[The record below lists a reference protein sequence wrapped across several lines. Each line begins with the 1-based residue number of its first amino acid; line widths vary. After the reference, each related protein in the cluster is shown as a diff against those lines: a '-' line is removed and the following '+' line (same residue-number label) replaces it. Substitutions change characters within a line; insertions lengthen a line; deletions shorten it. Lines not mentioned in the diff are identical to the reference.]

1 MSVHLTQYDEID
13 PASVKQRIR
22 KWFFWEVLDE
32 MLRFVYKVYWFLCV
46 AVVISNIFTWEWRSM
61 IVDVTEMLESYWAW
75 FVSLHVAISFSE
87 FAVDL
92 KEAVQ
97 VKKIKKLPFLLQD
110 SRSNVLVLQPCSS
123 ESAIKCIVGWTCDIS
138 WIFMFELW
146 MYGFVEFFIHVD
158 TRF

>member
-1 MSVHLTQYDEID
+1 LFIKYIDFFAWPLWSVTFSPEND
-13 PASVKQRIR
+13 A
-22 KWFFWEVLDE
+22 F
-32 MLRFVYKVYWFLCV
+32 MC
-46 AVVISNIFTWEWRSM
+46 SM
-61 IVDVTEMLESYWAW
+61 IVDVTEMLENYWAW
-75 FVSLHVAISFSE
+75 FVSLHVAISLFE

-92 KEAVQ
+92 KEAMQ
-97 VKKIKKLPFLLQD
+97 AKIIKKLPLLLQD

-146 MYGFVEFFIHVD
+146 MYGFVEFFVHID

>member
-1 MSVHLTQYDEID
+1 
-13 PASVKQRIR
+13 
-22 KWFFWEVLDE
+22 
-32 MLRFVYKVYWFLCV
+32 MLRFVSQVYWFLCV
-46 AVVISNIFTWEWRSM
+46 PVVISNILTWEWRSM
-61 IVDVTEMLESYWAW
+61 IVDVTEMLENYWAW
-75 FVSLHVAISFSE
+75 FVSLHVAISLSE

-97 VKKIKKLPFLLQD
+97 VKKIKKLPLLLQD

-146 MYGFVEFFIHVD
+146 MYGFVKFFVHVD